1 MPRLLSPRLSRYRP
15 RDGAAHG
22 RVACPHER
30 WSTSAKPQTTFCLS
44 QPARCQFACKMS
56 YQPEEPPNNTIING
70 HTGASA
76 KLYRT
81 HPDPETQ
88 KLIDH
93 VVENGFVVIE
103 NAFGDVEIN
112 EAIGEVERL
121 SASPELGGP
130 ASTHGRNNFE
140 GFKTRRIYTLINK
153 SRVFDKFAIHPK
165 VEALNKYFL
174 DPGFLLS
181 NFQSIN
187 IQPGEEPQTL
197 HHDDGYATL
206 PRPHRPLGSAIMI
219 ALDPYTST
227 NGATVVVPKSHTW
240 GADRIPSRAEAVPVV
255 MPKGSIVYFIGTL
268 WHGGGCNTSDSDRR
282 ALTVQYCQP
291 WIRTIE
297 ISSSP
302 LTLRSFLTFP
312 RGLSTCL
319 GTKLQRRSSDTST
332 A

>member
-1 MPRLLSPRLSRYRP
+1 
-15 RDGAAHG
+15 
-22 RVACPHER
+22 
-30 WSTSAKPQTTFCLS
+30 
-44 QPARCQFACKMS
+44 MS

-76 KLYRT
+76 KLYRK
-81 HPDPETQ
+81 PADPETQ

-93 VVENGFVVIE
+93 VIESGFVVIE
-103 NAFGDVEIN
+103 NAFGDIEIN
-112 EAIGEVERL
+112 EALGEVERL
-121 SASPELGGP
+121 SVSTELGGP
-130 ASTHGRNNFE
+130 ASAHGRNNFE

-153 SRVFDKFAIHPK
+153 SRIFDKFAIHPQ
-165 VEALNKYFL
+165 VEALNNYFL

-197 HHDDGYATL
+197 HHDDAYATL
-206 PRPHRPLGSAIMI
+206 HGHTGRWVLYVGLQRSALVPL
-219 ALDPYTST
+219 LTLLT
-227 NGATVVVPKSHTW
+227 SHTW

-268 WHGGGCNTSDSDRR
+268 WHGGGRNTSNSDRR

-297 ISSSP
+297 NQFLAVDFEKLPDIPKRIVDMLGYQVAAPFIGHVDGMSP
-302 LTLRSFLTFP
+302 RKAAE
-312 RGLSTCL
+312 RH
-319 GTKLQRRSSDTST
+319 LQRWGASNTGHSKL
-332 A
+332 

>member
-1 MPRLLSPRLSRYRP
+1 
-15 RDGAAHG
+15 
-22 RVACPHER
+22 
-30 WSTSAKPQTTFCLS
+30 
-44 QPARCQFACKMS
+44 MS
-56 YQPEEPPNNTIING
+56 YQPDEPPNNTIING

-297 ISSSP
+297 NQFLAVDFEKLSDIPKRIVDMLGYQVAAPFIGHVDGMSP
-302 LTLRSFLTFP
+302 RKAAE
-312 RGLSTCL
+312 RH
-319 GTKLQRRSSDTST
+319 LQRWGASSTGHSKL
-332 A
+332 